1 MSKILAIADIHIN
14 DYPQRNPSEKFRLH
28 QTRTVAQNIINAA
41 RQEGADILVIAGD
54 VIEKSII
61 RPYVQAEVK
70 IFLDTLMGYFREG
83 YIIWGNHDQDN
94 KSSNSDLI
102 DSCLSVMLPP
112 NLYYA
117 DQKEVIIDNSRIAF
131 SNWRPEFDLS
141 WIQGQVDVLF
151 THATINYGG
160 YDKIQSQV
168 LDESK
173 FGLAICGDIHRPG
186 QIGKYISIGIPQKC
200 KVSDSDQC
208 TGVIY
213 DCVSKQFK
221 WVDLNPNDNLM
232 KFIYTPSLDSEG
244 WNPETGI
251 WSIYKPENQS
261 IAGGV
266 RDIKVPAWEEI
277 NHLIDNIIISNN
289 LQGVHSE
296 VLRNLRDIDSEEVDF
311 GFTLLRLYCKN
322 WRSIDEAEIYFNDG
336 DKILVT
342 GRNGSG
348 KSSLIS
354 ALKYAFLEC
363 RNIKDYR
370 QIGQKTCTLEVE
382 FIYQGK
388 KCKIRRGN
396 KEYGCWIEDEPL
408 KYNNKKEFEEDM
420 YRRFPFIGYM
430 DIFLFDAD
438 HHKLIGNITPER
450 KSEIISKFYKM
461 DKIDAYNKEATI
473 LLDQVLK
480 SSSGWNEAV
489 KKSEEIL
496 RYIESSL
503 SELQLPGQSKQEL
516 IQFRDEGLEIQKKN
530 REWMEYLAN
539 SGKLQAQVSLYS
551 ESLDKLIKEQ
561 SIQRSIPEID
571 SQIELISR
579 DIEQENTRISQV
591 NTVES
596 EYNLRLN
603 RYNQICEDGK
613 RTSGELANLEKSKVC
628 PCCGQILKNIDSL
641 EKHKQ
646 EILEKLDRLRE
657 EATSIGVELKEMS
670 ERKQQADHIISESRE
685 KINNL
690 NNQIAR
696 LMSEKQKIS
705 KLAEDIEGTKKLL
718 ESYKSQLN
726 SLGTPEKVELPDNF
740 MEIMSSLDSGIKVWC
755 SYEKLIQDKSTEEK
769 NILGAQAELNTIQG
783 VIADLREY
791 IKLTGP
797 TGKIYEEIMT
807 RLAEQFTDNQVKYE
821 VDTYNFRKKDH
832 LDLTSRFCN
841 SNGNWISYDACSSGQ
856 QTVLDINFLS
866 KIVTRMGLLIM
877 DEFLKHLDPENHENC
892 IDMISSM
899 NIGCIMLSSHMESV
913 ASFNNRICR
922 LELNDSGITKIDIKN
937 N

>member
-14 DYPQRNPSEKFRLH
+14 DYPQRNPSEKFRLY

-41 RQEGADILVIAGD
+41 QQEGADIIVIAGD

-200 KVSDSDQC
+200 KMSDSDEM
-208 TGVIY
+208 TGIVY
-213 DCVSKQFK
+213 DCITKQYK
-221 WVDLNPNDNLM
+221 WIDLNPSNNLM
-232 KFIYTPSLDSEG
+232 RFTYTSSLESEG
-244 WNPETGI
+244 WDSKAGI
-251 WSIYKPENQS
+251 WSVYKPENQS

-266 RDIKVPAWEEI
+266 RDIKIPAWEEI
-277 NHLIDNIIISNN
+277 NNLIDNIIISNN
-289 LQGVHSE
+289 LQKVHSE
-296 VLRNLRDIDSEEVDF
+296 VLRNLRDIDSKEVDF
-311 GFTLLRLYCKN
+311 NFTLLRLYCKN
-322 WRSIDEAEIYFNDG
+322 WRSIDEADIYFNDG
-336 DKILVT
+336 DKILIT

-363 RNIKDYR
+363 RSIKDYI
-370 QIGQKTCTLEVE
+370 QVGQKVCVLEVE

-388 KCKIRRGN
+388 KCKIQRGN
-396 KEYGCWIEDEPL
+396 KSYGCWIEDEPL

-461 DKIDAYNKEATI
+461 DKIDAYNKEAEL
-473 LLDQVLK
+473 LLDQILK
-480 SSSGWNEAV
+480 SSSGWNDIV

-503 SELQLPGQSKQEL
+503 SDLQLPERSKQEL
-516 IQFRDEGLEIQKKN
+516 IQFRDEGLDIQRKN

-539 SGKLQAQVSLYS
+539 SGKLQAQVSLYTENLKILEEELS
-551 ESLDKLIKEQ
+551 V
-561 SIQRSIPEID
+561 QRSVIDID
-571 SQIELISR
+571 SQIELLSQ
-579 DIEQENTRISQV
+579 DINQENEKISQV

-596 EYNLRLN
+596 EYNIKLGY
-603 RYNQICEDGK
+603 YNQMCIDGK
-613 RTSGELANLEKSKVC
+613 KASEELTNLEKSKVC
-628 PCCGQILKNIDSL
+628 PCCGQVLKNIDSL

-646 EILEKLDRLRE
+646 EILLKLNKLRE
-657 EATSIGVELKEMS
+657 DALLTKSELIGMS
-670 ERKQQADHIISESRE
+670 EKKQQADQLISESRE

-690 NNQIAR
+690 NNQIAK
-696 LMSEKQKIS
+696 LISEKQKIS
-705 KLAEDIEGTKKLL
+705 KLTENIKVTKRFL
-718 ESYKSQLN
+718 ESYKSQLE
-726 SLGTPEKVELPDNF
+726 SLGTPEKIELPDNF
-740 MEIMSSLDSGIKVWC
+740 MEIMSSLEGGIKIWTD
-755 SYEKLIQDKSTEEK
+755 YEKLIHDKSIEEN
-769 NILGAQAELNTIQG
+769 NILKAKNELNTIQE
-783 VIADLREY
+783 VLTDLKEY

-797 TGKIYEEIMT
+797 TGKIYEEIMI
-807 RLAEQFTDNQVKYE
+807 RLAEQFTDNSVKYE

>member
-1 MSKILAIADIHIN
+1 MSKILAISDIHIN
-14 DYPQRNPSEKFRLH
+14 DYPQRNPSEKYRLY
-28 QTRTVAQNIINAA
+28 QTRTVVQNILNAA

-70 IFLDTLMGYFREG
+70 LFLDTLMNYFREG

-94 KSSNSDLI
+94 KSSNSELI
-102 DSCLSVMLPP
+102 DSCLSVMLPS

-117 DQKEVIIDNSRIAF
+117 DQKEIVIDNSRIAF

-141 WIQGQVDVLF
+141 WINGQVDVLF

-160 YDKIQSQV
+160 NDKIQSQV

-173 FGLAICGDIHRPG
+173 FNLAICGDIHRPG
-186 QIGKYISIGIPQKC
+186 QIGKYVSIGIPQKC
-200 KVSDSDQC
+200 KVSDSDKA

-213 DCVSKQFK
+213 DCQTKQFK

-232 KFIYTPSLDSEG
+232 KFIYTPIRDDEG
-244 WNPETGI
+244 WNPNNGI
-251 WSIYKPENQS
+251 WSIYKPDNLNIS
-261 IAGGV
+261 GGV

-277 NHLIDNIIISNN
+277 NNLIDNIIISNN
-289 LQGVHSE
+289 LQGIHSE
-296 VLRNLRDIDSEEVDF
+296 VLRNLRDIDSKEVDF
-311 GFTLLRLYCKN
+311 NFTLLRLYCKN

-370 QIGQKTCTLEVE
+370 QVGQKTCVLEVE
-382 FIYQGK
+382 FLYQGK
-388 KCKIRRGN
+388 KCKIQRGN
-396 KEYGCWIEDEPL
+396 KTYGCWIDDAPL

-438 HHKLIGNITPER
+438 HHKLIGNISPER

-461 DKIDAYNKEATI
+461 DKIDAYNEEAEL
-473 LLDQVLK
+473 LLDQVYK
-480 SSSGWNEAV
+480 SSSIWTEAV

-496 RYIESSL
+496 KYIESSL
-503 SELQLPGQSKQEL
+503 ANLQLPQQTKQEL
-516 IQFRDEGLEIQKKN
+516 VQYRNEGLEIQRKN
-530 REWMEYLAN
+530 QEWMEYLAN
-539 SGKLQAQVSLYS
+539 SGKLQAQVSLYTENLEKLFS
-551 ESLDKLIKEQ
+551 EQ
-561 SIQRSIPEID
+561 RNQRSTTEID
-571 SQIELISR
+571 LQIQSLSEEIGK
-579 DIEQENTRISQV
+579 ENEKISQV
-591 NTVES
+591 NSVES
-596 EYNLRLN
+596 EYSLKLN
-603 RYNQICEDGK
+603 RYNQICADGK
-613 RTSGELANLEKSKVC
+613 KTSDELTNLEKSKVC
-628 PCCGQILKNIDSL
+628 PCCGQVLKNIDSI

-646 EILEKLDRLRE
+646 EILLRLDQLRE
-657 EATSIGVELKEMS
+657 EARLIGAELKEMS
-670 ERKQQADHIISESRE
+670 VRKQEADSLISRSRE
-685 KINNL
+685 VINNL
-690 NNQIAR
+690 NGQIAC
-696 LMSEKQKIS
+696 LISEKQKIS
-705 KLAEDIEGTKKLL
+705 KIEEDIRSTSDIL

-740 MEIMSSLDSGIKVWC
+740 MEIMSSLESGIKVWTD
-755 SYEKLIQDKSTEEK
+755 YERLISDKLIEEG
-769 NILGAQAELNTIQG
+769 NISKAQVELNTIQG
-783 VIADLREY
+783 AVSDLKEY

-807 RLAEQFTDNQVKYE
+807 RLAEQFTDNKVKYE

-832 LDLTSRFCN
+832 LDLTSRYCN

-877 DEFLKHLDPENHENC
+877 DEFLKHLDPENHESC
-892 IDMISSM
+892 IEMISSM

-913 ASFNNRICR
+913 ASFNNKTCR
-922 LELNDSGITKIDIKN
+922 LELNDSGITKIDLR
-937 N
+937 

>member
-1 MSKILAIADIHIN
+1 MSKILAISDIHIN
-14 DYPQRNPSEKFRLH
+14 DYPQRNPSEKYRLY
-28 QTRTVAQNIINAA
+28 QTRTVVQNILNAA

-70 IFLDTLMGYFREG
+70 LFLDTLMNYFREG

-94 KSSNSDLI
+94 KSSNSELI

-117 DQKEVIIDNSRIAF
+117 DQKEIVIDNSRIAF

-141 WIQGQVDVLF
+141 WINGQVDVLF

-160 YDKIQSQV
+160 NDKIQSQV

-173 FGLAICGDIHRPG
+173 FNLAICGDIHRPG
-186 QIGKYISIGIPQKC
+186 QIGKYVSIGIPQKC
-200 KVSDSDQC
+200 KVSDSDKA

-213 DCVSKQFK
+213 DCQTKQFK

-232 KFIYTPSLDSEG
+232 KFIYTPIRDDEG
-244 WNPETGI
+244 WNPNNGI
-251 WSIYKPENQS
+251 WSIYKPSNLS
-261 IAGGV
+261 ISGGI

-277 NHLIDNIIISNN
+277 NNLIDNIIVSNN
-289 LQGVHSE
+289 LQVVHSE
-296 VLRNLRDIDSEEVDF
+296 VLRNLRDIDSKEVDF
-311 GFTLLRLYCKN
+311 NFTLLRLYCKN

-336 DKILVT
+336 DKILIT

-382 FIYQGK
+382 FLYQGK
-388 KCKIRRGN
+388 KCKIQRGN
-396 KEYGCWIEDEPL
+396 KTYGCWIDDTPL

-450 KSEIISKFYKM
+450 KSEIISKFYKI
-461 DKIDAYNKEATI
+461 DKIDAYNEEAEL
-473 LLDQVLK
+473 LLDQIYK
-480 SSSGWNEAV
+480 TSSVWTEAV

-503 SELQLPGQSKQEL
+503 SNLQLPQQSKQDL
-516 IQFRDEGLEIQKKN
+516 IQYQNEGLDIQRKN

-539 SGKLQAQVSLYS
+539 SGKLQAQVSLYT
-551 ESLDKLIKEQ
+551 ENLNKLIEEQKLQRPVNEIEFQINSLSQEIEKEN
-561 SIQRSIPEID
+561 
-571 SQIELISR
+571 
-579 DIEQENTRISQV
+579 ENISQV
-591 NTVES
+591 NIIES
-596 EYNLRLN
+596 EYNLKLN
-603 RYNQICEDGK
+603 RYNQVCNEGK
-613 RTSGELANLEKSKVC
+613 KTSEELTNLEKSKIC

-646 EILEKLDRLRE
+646 EILLKLDKLRD
-657 EATSIGVELKEMS
+657 EAKSLGSELKEMLGK
-670 ERKQQADHIISESRE
+670 KQQADSLISESRE
-685 KINNL
+685 KINTF
-690 NNQIAR
+690 NNQIAG
-696 LMSEKQKIS
+696 LISEKQKIS
-705 KLAEDIEGTKKLL
+705 KISEDIKNTSYIL

-726 SLGTPEKVELPDNF
+726 SLGTPEKVELPENF
-740 MEIMSSLDSGIKVWC
+740 MEIMKSLVDGIKIWTD
-755 SYEKLIQDKSTEEK
+755 YEKLMQDKITEENK
-769 NILGAQAELNTIQG
+769 ILKAQVELSTIQG
-783 VIADLREY
+783 AISDLKEY

-807 RLAEQFTDNQVKYE
+807 RLAEQFTDNKVKYE

-832 LDLTSRFCN
+832 LDLTSRYCN

-877 DEFLKHLDPENHENC
+877 DEFLKHLDPENHESC
-892 IDMISSM
+892 IEMISSM

-913 ASFNNRICR
+913 ASFNNKTCR
-922 LELNDSGITKIDIKN
+922 LELNDSGITKIDLK
-937 N
+937 